1 MLPLHV
7 PWLRR
12 VFCSNRFLYPKTL
25 NTGRERYCITDS
37 HADSL
42 LYFPLSFP
50 GGTVIIL
57 FYLNVFILI
66 IRFELKKISDL
77 TEEDLEE
84 ANDDAEHELTEVS
97 EEQKEEVENADQNVA
112 KIQHTGTVRS
122 ITASKILRANLAC

>member
-1 MLPLHV
+1 M
-7 PWLRR
+7 
-12 VFCSNRFLYPKTL
+12 YPKTL
-25 NTGRERYCITDS
+25 STGREKYFITDS

-42 LYFPLSFP
+42 MHLPLSLP

-57 FYLNVFILI
+57 FYLFESVFILI

-77 TEEDLEE
+77 TEEDLKE
-84 ANDDAEHELTEVS
+84 ANDDIEQEPTEAT
-97 EEQKEEVENADQNVA
+97 EEQQEEVENTDQNVA